1 MSGIDTD
8 QLFKRKAFMLAQTYF
23 IKDNQRELLLHAHKY
38 DFDILFFDQMVDFLQ
53 ACAVSSNDDL
63 FVVDLDSLYSLQKDR
78 DNKTMFLSELLR
90 QLPQC
95 HRYVYL
101 QTSRQ
106 GGRFLLQRTLVE
118 CNCLAYA
125 EKPISNESLV
135 EKLFNLFTQRRA
147 PDASLI
153 VALGRGFPFNRDL
166 LNTARIELLEYQD
179 VDSFNQAVKQRKP
192 DIAIISEVM
201 FTKMPA
207 VQQVIRLNMETDPS
221 LEIILHQTKM
231 DAGAATRAIEMGFD
245 DLLIEQQDPN
255 ITTRQLTNRIAKIR
269 INKDLINKD
278 RATGLLNK
286 IGFKR
291 KAQDVIHLADQ
302 RDNLALGLCVIDIDK
317 FKTIND
323 TWGHYFGDIVIKRL
337 SLLLGAFMGPNDLL
351 SRFGG
356 EEFVMLFWDIQRT
369 PLIQK
374 LNQMREAFHQLPFEV
389 EPGDIRHFSF
399 SGGVAFFPE
408 LKSESDLFLLADEK
422 LYDAKQG
429 GRNQIC
435 S

>member
-8 QLFKRKAFMLAQTYF
+8 HLFKRKVYMLAQTYF
-23 IKDNQRELLLHAHKY
+23 IKDNQHELLLHAHKY
-38 DFDILFFDQMVDFLQ
+38 DFDVLFFDQMVDFLQ
-53 ACAVSSNDDL
+53 ACAVSTDDDL

-90 QLPQC
+90 QLPQN

-101 QTSRQ
+101 QTAKQ

-125 EKPISNESLV
+125 EKPISNESLI

-147 PDASLI
+147 PDVSLI
-153 VALGRGFPFNRDL
+153 VALGRDFPFSREL
-166 LNTARIELLEYQD
+166 LSASRIEMLEYQD
-179 VDSFNQAVKQRKP
+179 VDGFNQAVKQRKP
-192 DIAIISEVM
+192 DIAVVSDIM
-201 FTKMPA
+201 FSKIPA
-207 VQQVIRLNMETDPS
+207 VQQVIRLNMETDPC
-221 LEIILHQTKM
+221 LEMFLHLPRM
-231 DAGAATRAIEMGFD
+231 DTAAATRAIQAGFD
-245 DLLIEQQDPN
+245 DLLIEQGEAV
-255 ITTRQLTNRIAKIR
+255 TTRQLVNRVAKIR

-291 KAQDVIHLADQ
+291 KAQDVIRIADM
-302 RDNLALGLCVIDIDK
+302 RDGTELGLCVIDIDK

-337 SLLLGAFMGPNDLL
+337 SLLLGAYMGANDHL

-356 EEFVMLFWDIQRT
+356 EEFVMLFWDIQRDT
-369 PLIQK
+369 LLQK
-374 LNQMREAFHQLPFEV
+374 LNNMREAFNRLPFEV

-399 SGGVAFFPE
+399 SGGVAFYPDF
-408 LKSESDLFLLADEK
+408 KSESDLFLHADEK
-422 LYDAKQG
+422 LYNAKQG